1 MTIEKRIAIFAAW
14 MEDRAADQAARLRA
28 APASSEARLR
38 LRTEAAELH
47 EVGSAFDRLVLAELA
62 PVQRALLLAGR
73 DMRRSPL
80 P

>member
-14 MEDRAADQAARLRA
+14 IEVRAADQAARLHA
-28 APASSEARLR
+28 APSTSEARQR

-47 EVGSAFDRLVLAELA
+47 EVQTVFDRPVLAELA

-73 DMRRSPL
+73 DMRRSP
-80 P
+80 PP